1 MIFIAVPPNYI
12 MPSVGGTDMQTSYMK
27 QNTSISAVQNAV
39 EKQPR
44 NTIQTSKL
52 TTNTPSNQTS
62 NSIKQSVVNNQK
74 KELDDFSIPPQYCPC
89 NVTNCT
95 YCGIAAQTYQCSY
108 QFPICKN
115 CIKIMEQA
123 VFTPQVLYNQPY
135 PCQLPSNVQNVQ
147 KGLDSGNNTAFSK
160 VHIQSTNS
168 PDNNT
173 SLLTKLKQDLQ
184 LIRNRTQEIVDPTL
198 KRKNIVWCSTCNKR
212 EALCTK
218 DRQYKTCL
226 QCCRKKRNRY
236 RKRKRE
242 YSDLAYI

>member
-1 MIFIAVPPNYI
+1 MIFIAVPSNYI
-12 MPSVGGTDMQTSYMK
+12 MPSVGDTDMETSFMK
-27 QNTSISAVQNAV
+27 QNISISSEQNAV
-39 EKQPR
+39 QKQGN
-44 NTIQTSKL
+44 NTLQASKL
-52 TTNTPSNQTS
+52 TTNTSLKQTS
-62 NSIKQSVVNNQK
+62 KSMKLTNVNNQK

-95 YCGIAAQTYQCSY
+95 YCGVATQTYQCSY
-108 QFPICKN
+108 QFPICRN
-115 CIKIMEQA
+115 CIKIMEQT
-123 VFTPQVLYNQPY
+123 VFAPQVLYNQPY
-135 PCQLPSNVQNVQ
+135 PCPLPSNVEDVQ
-147 KGLDSGNNTAFSK
+147 KTLDSGNNTAFSK
-160 VHIQSTNS
+160 ITIPSTDS

-173 SLLTKLKQDLQ
+173 SLLAKLQQDLK
-184 LIRNRTQEIVDPTL
+184 LMKNKDQEIVDTTS